1 MKPYWKAL
9 TVEQRRVLQACAKPT
24 ARWNAYLAGGT
35 ALALQ
40 LGHRQSEDLDWFTA
54 ETLDPG
60 QLLADT
66 QAMGFPLT
74 VVQNDVGT
82 FLAMVGSVKLSV
94 FRYRY
99 PMLDA
104 FVVSDGAKLAGLR
117 DLAAMKLAA
126 VMARATMRDY
136 VDIHQLLLGKHL
148 TLPAMLE
155 AFQAKYPATD
165 PSGALRALTFF
176 DDVIGE
182 MPIMLTKTTWKGVT
196 ADLARIAQRYL

>member
-1 MKPYWKAL
+1 LKLHWKAL
-9 TVEQRRVLQACAKPT
+9 SVEQRQVLQACAKPT
-24 ARWNAYLAGGT
+24 VRWKAYLAGGT

-40 LGHRQSEDLDWFTA
+40 LGHRKSEDLDWFTA

-66 QAMGFPLT
+66 EAMGFPLV

-82 FLAMVGSVKLSV
+82 FLAMVGGVKFSV

-99 PMLDA
+99 GILDS
-104 FVVSDGAKLAGLR
+104 FVVAEGAKLAALR
-117 DLAAMKLAA
+117 DLAAMELAA
-126 VMARATMRDY
+126 IMARATMRDY
-136 VDIHQLLLGKHL
+136 VDIHELLLGKHL

-182 MPIMLTKTTWKGVT
+182 MPIMLTATKWKKVT
-196 ADLARIAQRYL
+196 ADLARIAKSYL